1 MYGMVN
7 NAIKQLIIEN
17 HGQETWARVFQ
28 DSNLSSDDF
37 YHMEQYEDSDSVALV
52 VSASTILEMTPP
64 AFLESLG
71 IYWIT
76 YAMNSDYGD
85 LLEMAGDSLVEVL
98 ENLDSMHGRV
108 GDSFEALRPPS
119 FWCTDVQDN
128 SLHLH
133 YASEREGLSPMVV
146 GLIKGLGLHFGLDCK
161 VENIASVTDGADH
174 DIFSVTY
181 TSMPNDLSQSEVT
194 IETAA

>member
-28 DSNLSSDDF
+28 DSSLSSDDF
-37 YHMEQYEDSDSVALV
+37 YHMEQYEDADSVALV
-52 VSASTILEMTPP
+52 VSASTVLEMTST

-71 IYWIT
+71 VYWIT

-85 LLEMAGDSLVEVL
+85 LLEMAGDSLIEVL
-98 ENLDSMHGRV
+98 ENLDSMHSRV
-108 GDSFEALRPPS
+108 GDSFDALRPPS
-119 FWCTDVQDN
+119 FWCTDIQEN

-146 GLIKGLGLHFGLDCK
+146 GLVKGLGHHFGLDCE
-161 VENIASVTDGADH
+161 VVNIESVTDGADH

-181 TSMPNDLSQSEVT
+181 SSLTIDSTTPEVVR
-194 IETAA
+194 ETA